1 MSLVPFAR
9 RRSTAKL
16 FSMDGRDW
24 AEKRRR
30 GMDGKP
36 GYVWFTQHA
45 QAMALSGVSILLAK
59 KKRSAQNRKET
70 HNPSRQFIS
79 LPTNQRVKV
88 PTRTDAVV
96 EGQNHVAPAMG
107 PAR

>member
-9 RRSTAKL
+9 RRSTAEL
-16 FSMDGRDW
+16 FSKEGRDW
-24 AEKRRR
+24 YEKRRR
-30 GMDGKP
+30 VMDGKP
-36 GYVWFTQHA
+36 GYVKFTQHA
-45 QAMALSGVSILLAK
+45 QPMALSGVSILLAK
-59 KKRSAQNRKET
+59 KKRSAQSRPET
-70 HNPSRQFIS
+70 HCPSRQFIPI
-79 LPTNQRVKV
+79 PTNQRVKV